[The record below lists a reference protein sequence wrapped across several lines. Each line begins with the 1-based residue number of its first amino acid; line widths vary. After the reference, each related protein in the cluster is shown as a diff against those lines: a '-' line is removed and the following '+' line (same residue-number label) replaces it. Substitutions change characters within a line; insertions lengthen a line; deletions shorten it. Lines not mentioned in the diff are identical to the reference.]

1 MNRLR
6 KHSSVLR
13 VLKTAKPSIVRRIIK
28 NGSND
33 LLCVLCECFHNV
45 IKGYIPLTH
54 FQKKRLQRHKNTLR
68 TLANKKKLTLSKKKT
83 TVTKRRFSRCFTWT
97 CYKTLRKPIE
107 PVMAKK

>member
-33 LLCVLCECFHNV
+33 LLSVLCECCHNV
-45 IKGYIPLTH
+45 IKGNVPLTH

-68 TLANKKKLTLSKKKT
+68 TLANKKKLTLFKKRQLLQKGGFLG
-83 TVTKRRFSRCFTWT
+83 V
-97 CYKTLRKPIE
+97 LLG
-107 PVMAKK
+107 PVIKLLGNLLNQ